1 MSDKIIENNQVTIM
15 GKVATEFSFSH
26 EVFGEGFYMSKGTTF
41 HTVRRK
47 QKAGK
52 HNMRCSFPL
61 FFCQHIYILYFFAF
75 EMHTPNL

>member
-1 MSDKIIENNQVTIM
+1 MYEL
-15 GKVATEFSFSH
+15 
-26 EVFGEGFYMSKGTTF
+26 SKGTTF

-61 FFCQHIYILYFFAF
+61 FFCPRIYILYFFAF